1 MNKYNIVLDSKTQ
14 YLANITIESD
24 LTIEELNNMICKSA
38 EKFIIL
44 DNCIININQIL
55 FINKY
60 EDEESDNTKATYGD
74 KLYNK
79 LWDNLDNVIGN
90 L

>member
-14 YLANITIESD
+14 HLANITIESD
-24 LTIEELNNMICKSA
+24 LIIEELNNMICKST
-38 EKFIIL
+38 EKFIML
-44 DNCIININQIL
+44 DNCIINIDQIL

-60 EDEESDNTKATYGD
+60 EDEESDNIKAAYRD

-79 LWDNLDNVIGN
+79 LWDNLDKM
-90 L
+90 

>member
-38 EKFIIL
+38 EKFIML
-44 DNCIININQIL
+44 DNCIINIDQIL

-60 EDEESDNTKATYGD
+60 EDEESDNMKATYRD

-79 LWDNLDNVIGN
+79 LWDNLDKM
-90 L
+90 

>member
-24 LTIEELNNMICKSA
+24 LTIEELNNMICKST

-44 DNCIININQIL
+44 DNYIININQIL

-60 EDEESDNTKATYGD
+60 EDEESDNMKATCRD

-79 LWDNLDNVIGN
+79 LWDNLNN
-90 L
+90 CNW

>member
-14 YLANITIESD
+14 YLANITIKSD
-24 LTIEELNNMICKSA
+24 LTIEELNNMICKST
-38 EKFIIL
+38 EKFIML
-44 DNCIININQIL
+44 DNCIINIDQIL

-60 EDEESDNTKATYGD
+60 EDEESDNMKATCRD

-79 LWDNLDNVIGN
+79 LWDNLNN
-90 L
+90 CNW

>member
-14 YLANITIESD
+14 YLANITIKSD

-38 EKFIIL
+38 EKFIML
-44 DNCIININQIL
+44 DNCIINIDQIL

-60 EDEESDNTKATYGD
+60 EDEESDNMKATCRD

-79 LWDNLDNVIGN
+79 LWDNLNN
-90 L
+90 CNW

>member
-14 YLANITIESD
+14 YLANITIKSD
-24 LTIEELNNMICKSA
+24 LTIEELNNIICKST

-60 EDEESDNTKATYGD
+60 EDEESDNMKTAYRD

-79 LWDNLDNVIGN
+79 LWDNLDKM
-90 L
+90 